1 MTSNWEDQFE
11 KERVRDL
18 AAYEALKEDLLRD
31 HLGRYAAIGNGR
43 LVLVSDSFD
52 EAFDTVRDM
61 LHAFVFQVGEEPS
74 CDIVYIRWRT
84 VS

>member
-1 MTSNWEDQFE
+1 MTSGWEEQFERE
-11 KERVRDL
+11 KERDS
-18 AAYEALKEDLLRD
+18 AAYETIKEDLLRD

-52 EAFDTVRDM
+52 EAFDAVRDL
-61 LHAFVFQVGEEPS
+61 LHAFVFQVGEEPTS
-74 CDIVYIRWRT
+74 DIVYIRWRT